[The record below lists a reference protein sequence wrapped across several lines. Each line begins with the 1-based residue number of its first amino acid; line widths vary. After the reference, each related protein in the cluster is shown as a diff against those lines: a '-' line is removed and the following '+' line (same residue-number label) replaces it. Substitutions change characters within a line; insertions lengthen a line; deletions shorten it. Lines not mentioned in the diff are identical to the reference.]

1 MDDRKKAQAAL
12 ALKIENDDRIRLIQ
26 NLKARRR
33 LFLVGGTIRDL
44 LLGRKT
50 MDYDFAVSGSG
61 VSFARTLA
69 KKIAGAFVLLS
80 QADDEARVVKDEV
93 IYDFIGY
100 GKKDIESDLKR
111 RDFTVNALGY
121 DLEAGVL
128 LDVGAGLSD
137 LARKILRPVSGDS
150 LSADPLRI
158 LRGFRFA
165 LELGFELHRD
175 FYKSG
180 RDVSLKKTAA
190 ERIGYELVRIM
201 ACPDSYPQIRK
212 MNDLGVF
219 AQIFPEAKK
228 IIEDPFL
235 WGHSL
240 ETYRSMEKV
249 MGHSFFRGLIPEY
262 ENYFQVEKRVPLLKL
277 AALFHDVAK
286 PDTFLLKEGEVHF
299 YGHDAKGAKI
309 VEIIGYKRLKLSRS
323 EVSMVKR
330 LVKEHMRPH
339 LLATSQEL
347 TERALRRFMRDLG
360 EDFFGCMMVAWADG
374 YATGGKTRHL
384 EEAFRRM
391 IEIKH
396 LDDAKPK
403 VERLVNGYDL
413 IALGIK
419 PGPVFKPILQELLD
433 RQLEGKISTK
443 EEGLRAAREIFENLS
458 KINSK
463 S

>member
-1 MDDRKKAQAAL
+1 MDELEKGQERL
-12 ALKIENDDRIRLIQ
+12 AGQIEADGHVRLIRSH
-26 NLKARRR
+26 KGRRR
-33 LFLVGGTIRDL
+33 LFLVGGKIRDL

-61 VSFARTLA
+61 VTFARTVA
-69 KKIAGAFVLLS
+69 KKIEGAFVLLS

-100 GKKDIESDLKR
+100 GKKDIESDLRR

-128 LDVGAGLSD
+128 LDVCSGLTD
-137 LARKILRPVSGDS
+137 LARKIIRPVNGQS

-175 FYKSG
+175 FYRSG
-180 RDVSLKKTAA
+180 QDVSLKKTAA
-190 ERIGYELVRIM
+190 ERIGYELIRIM
-201 ACPDSYPQIRK
+201 AHHGSYPQIKK
-212 MNDLGVF
+212 MNDLGIFV
-219 AQIFPEAKK
+219 QIFPEAKK

-240 ETYRSMEKV
+240 ETYRSMERV
-249 MGHSFFRGLIPEY
+249 MEHKFFRGLTPEY
-262 ENYFQVEKRVPLLKL
+262 ENYFQVEKRAPLLKL

-309 VEIIGYKRLKLSRS
+309 VEILGHKRLKLSRS
-323 EVSMVKR
+323 EVSMLKK

-339 LLATSQEL
+339 LLATSHEL
-347 TERALRRFMRDLG
+347 TERALRRFLRDLG
-360 EDFFGCMMVAWADG
+360 EDFFGCMMIAWADG

-384 EEAFRRM
+384 EEAFRKM

-433 RQLEGKISTK
+433 RQLEGKITTK
-443 EEGLRAAREIFENLS
+443 EEGLAAAREIYE
-458 KINSK
+458 KMQP
-463 S
+463 